1 MDIKITFDTLSD
13 DLIKKI
19 KQYPSVAEKFI
30 TNLTAWESDLVG
42 SSGVIFVYH
51 LQDELLEQTKYE
63 LINKFPELAGSKFS
77 IAYTLGSR
85 LSYVQWHCDQD
96 HKYALT
102 VYLNEHWDRNW
113 SGSLVYQ
120 DIDDRLIAV
129 YPEYNKTI
137 SFVPPVWHTTNMPNI
152 LAPLRE
158 SLQIFCD

>member
-1 MDIKITFDTLSD
+1 
-13 DLIKKI
+13 
-19 KQYPSVAEKFI
+19 
-30 TNLTAWESDLVG
+30 
-42 SSGVIFVYH
+42 
-51 LQDELLEQTKYE
+51 
-63 LINKFPELAGSKFS
+63 
-77 IAYTLGSR
+77 
-85 LSYVQWHCDQD
+85 VQWHCDQD

-129 YPEYNKTI
+129 YPEYNKTV

>member
-19 KQYPSVAEKFI
+19 KQYPSVADTLK
-30 TNLTAWESDLVG
+30 TNLTDWDPKLVG
-42 SSGVIFVYH
+42 TSGTIFLYY
-51 LQDELLEQTKYE
+51 LKDELLESVKAEIIT
-63 LINKFPELAGSKFS
+63 KFPNVKSCKFS
-77 IAYTLGSR
+77 VAYTLGSR

-113 SGSLVYQ
+113 SGSLIYQ
-120 DIDDRLIAV
+120 DSDNQLIAV

-137 SFVPPVWHTTNMPNI
+137 SFAPPVWHTTNMPNI

>member
-30 TNLTAWESDLVG
+30 TNLTACEPDLVG

-120 DIDDRLIAV
+120 DIDGRLIAV
-129 YPEYNKTI
+129 YPEYNKTV